1 MSLQDLQNKVSAL
14 EQEAS
19 SLRSEYNS
27 VESQREAAFNAAER
41 ARANLLASGL
51 DPATDENYQQLAQ
64 QSFNLSR
71 QAQNLSNGLSRANQ
85 NLAIAKESLQR
96 EQRTQSQQNNATSAG
111 AVVAA
116 SDDAGVVNPNTPTQ
130 RLQPNGRINQPGTN
144 AQATNANEAVT
155 TATAAGSENVA
166 GGNLSVEDTQAPLKA
181 PNTGEVKRIVEEP
194 PPDAPTP
201 PRGAYGPGVG
211 AAGDDGQPT
220 KNLTRQDIELNFN
233 EDIIPQSNILDKYAS
248 YSYQISLCLC
258 NERDYRTLLTT
269 KRDDASA
276 ADFGNFGIFT
286 GQLLIQS
293 GGIAEQ
299 GTVKVNIPGRA
310 ESDSDSD
317 LGSSRNRY
325 FQLDYFID
333 SVSIKNIFQGRGS
346 GTASSYTDLRMT
358 VIEPNGISLIDNLK
372 AAVRDY
378 VGINSFASA
387 IYLLVIRW
395 KGYDENGN
403 IVYAGNTDSGSAQ
416 TDPYTIAIKYVPFC
430 MTNIKFS
437 VTNSLTTY
445 EIAGRPIIYNFP
457 LRQVVPYNTEI
468 AGQTVNEMLGGVSSA
483 AVSTTAA
490 RTNGTLPG
498 VVDFGQGALAP
509 QPGGAGEVDVNA
521 GAVAATPSTY
531 FPGKLNSAP
540 TGSNGAN
547 RGLMPALNAYQGK
560 LVQDGVYE
568 IADEFSI
575 EFVNASI
582 ANATI
587 KKPGDLTIDK
597 TPMGDNSQARALLDS
612 TNQMKNTYRNFG
624 ITAGQ
629 SIVQVIEMVVRN
641 SSFVGD
647 QQLRIVDEETQQVKD
662 NGTPI
667 ENFAWFKISL
677 LAEPKGYDG
686 KRNDYAYKFKF
697 LVSIYEVKSIN
708 SVWFPRTKFR
718 GVHKSYP
725 YWFTGKNTAVLEY
738 TQSFDNLYQN
748 VISGAAD
755 QALATN
761 TTALTEIPRYV
772 YQPRSAQSSQGAD
785 GRANEPAA
793 NAADYLYSPTDLGK
807 IRVRIVGDPAWMQQG
822 EILRGNDAR
831 TFSYKAFNPDGTIN
845 FESQE
850 VLFEIV
856 WQRPV
861 DYDVNGDGLMNPN
874 HRDPNSVVG
883 ARESVRSGPQSYVFY
898 ATSCTSEF
906 NRGRFEQNLEGGIY
920 IFTRNKNIKVNQDT
934 VNTGTR
940 YSNNSNRQDPRVSA
954 LPPVISNENTITA
967 GVNVQAAPFTPA
979 GVNVQNAFFN
989 NPGNENLT
997 YNGDDATVRASI
1009 NVERIQRGL
1018 PPLTQAQA
1026 VKPI

>member
-1 MSLQDLQNKVSAL
+1 MATISELEKQIADLDSKLKYGVGYKLRERNEAL
-14 EQEAS
+14 EFTRQQIQKA
-19 SLRSEYNS
+19 
-27 VESQREAAFNAAER
+27 EAAGDAAKVER
-41 ARANLLASGL
+41 ETRVLGNILQEVSDLNGQVASIQSQKDQLQQELTNLK
-51 DPATDENYQQLAQ
+51 TQQ
-64 QSFNLSR
+64 QSQE
-71 QAQNLSNGLSRANQ
+71 QAKQGV
-85 NLAIAKESLQR
+85 
-96 EQRTQSQQNNATSAG
+96 TGGATSAG

-269 KRDDASA
+269 KRGDASA
-276 ADFGNFGIFT
+276 ADFGNFGIRT

-299 GTVKVNIPGRA
+299 GTVTVNIPGRA
-310 ESDSDSD
+310 ESDAASGD
-317 LGSSRNRY
+317 SRNRY

-468 AGQTVNEMLGGVSSA
+468 SGQTVNEMLGGVSSA

-647 QQLRIVDEETQQVKD
+647 QQLRIVDEETQQIKD

-831 TFSYKAFNPDGTIN
+831 TFSYKAFNTDGTIN

-906 NRGRFEQNLEGGIY
+906 NRGRFEQTLEGGIY

>member
-1 MSLQDLQNKVSAL
+1 MADLSYYENRIPGLERELADLRARRGTIEQQQND
-14 EQEAS
+14 
-19 SLRSEYNS
+19 
-27 VESQREAAFNAAER
+27 AANAANSRRE
-41 ARANLLASGL
+41 NLIASGI
-51 DPATDENYQQLAQ
+51 DPATDDQYQSLAQRAAFLNNQLQGINNQIYQITTQLATVNEQ
-64 QSFNLSR
+64 
-71 QAQNLSNGLSRANQ
+71 
-85 NLAIAKESLQR
+85 IAR
-96 EQRTQSQQNNATSAG
+96 ERTATSGATSAG
-111 AVVAA
+111 ATVAA
-116 SDDAGVVNPNTPTQ
+116 SDDAGVTNPATPTQ
-130 RLQPNGRINQPGTN
+130 RLAPDGRINNLATN
-144 AQATNANEAVT
+144 TTATNADPTVT
-155 TATAAGSENVA
+155 SNTAAGSTTVSGEDLTVK
-166 GGNLSVEDTQAPLKA
+166 DTQAPINA
-181 PNTGEVKRIVEEP
+181 PNTGEVKRIAVEP
-194 PPDAPTP
+194 PPDAPIP

-211 AAGDDGQPT
+211 AVGDDGQPT

-233 EDIIPQSNILDKYAS
+233 EDIIPQANILDKYAS

-269 KRDDASA
+269 KRTSGA
-276 ADFGNFGIFT
+276 ADDYGNFGIFT
-286 GQLLIQS
+286 GQLLMQS
-293 GGIAEQ
+293 GGIADNGQ
-299 GTVKVNIPGRA
+299 VSVSIPGSTGADDGNSGR
-310 ESDSDSD
+310 
-317 LGSSRNRY
+317 SRNKY
-325 FQLDYFID
+325 FNLDYYID
-333 SVSIKNIFQGRGS
+333 SVTIKNIYQGRGS

-378 VGINSFASA
+378 AGISSFASA

-403 IVYAGNTDSGSAQ
+403 IVYAGNDNAGSAQ
-416 TDPYTIAIKYVPFC
+416 IDPYTIAIKYVPFC
-430 MTNIKFS
+430 MTNVKFS

-445 EIAGRPIIYNFP
+445 EISGRPIIYNFP

-468 AGQTVNEMLGGVSSA
+468 SGQTVNEMLGGVISA
-483 AVSTTAA
+483 GVSTTAA

-498 VVDFGQGALAP
+498 VTDFGQGALAP
-509 QPGGAGEVDVNA
+509 QPGGPGEADVNA
-521 GAVAATPSTY
+521 NTVAATTSTSA
-531 FPGKLNSAP
+531 PGKLNSAP
-540 TGSNGAN
+540 IGSNGAN
-547 RGLMPALNAYQGK
+547 RGLMPALNAMQRK
-560 LVQDGVYE
+560 LVQDGVYD

-587 KKPGDLTIDK
+587 RKPGDLAIDK
-597 TPMGDNSQARALLDS
+597 TPMGDNSQARSLLDS

-641 SSFVGD
+641 SSFIVD
-647 QQLRIVDEETQQVKD
+647 QQLKIVDEETQEVKD

-677 LAEPKGYDG
+677 SAEPKGYDG

-755 QALATN
+755 QALATT
-761 TTALTEIPRYV
+761 TTALSEIPRYV

-807 IRVRIVGDPAWMQQG
+807 VRVRIVGDPAWMQQG
-822 EILRGNDAR
+822 EIYRGNDAR
-831 TFSYKAFNPDGTIN
+831 TFSYSAFNADGTIN
-845 FESQE
+845 FDSQE

-874 HRDPNSVVG
+874 QRDPNSAQG

-898 ATSCTSEF
+898 ATHCTSEF
-906 NRGRFEQNLEGGIY
+906 NRGRFEQTLEGGIY
-920 IFTRNKNIKVNQDT
+920 IFNRNKTIKVNQDT
-934 VNTGTR
+934 VNTGNR
-940 YSNNSNRQDPRVSA
+940 YSNNRNAQDPRVSP
-954 LPPVISNENTITA
+954 LPSSVPSDNPITA
-967 GVNVQAAPFTPA
+967 GVSVQANPFA
-979 GVNVQNAFFN
+979 LGGVNPQSPFFN
-989 NPGNENLT
+989 STANENLT
-997 YNGDDATVRASI
+997 YNGNDAAVRATI
-1009 NVERIQRGL
+1009 NAQRIQQGL
-1018 PPLTQAQA
+1018 PPLTQDQA
-1026 VKPI
+1026 VPTI